1 LNCKTSSFSI
11 RQLKNKTGLQLQQSS
26 QESETKIDT
35 EELYCQEQSH
45 AQKQTAATQAGRTTC
60 ERDQDPPRNEHEQTL
75 RDLVWETLCAQLR
88 SQRPV
93 ASESWERLNGTETTT
108 IINLRQEDP
117 SEEN

>member
-35 EELYCQEQSH
+35 EELYCQEQSC
-45 AQKQTAATQAGRTTC
+45 AQEQTTATQAGRTTC
-60 ERDQDPPRNEHEQTL
+60 ERDQDQPRNEHEQTL